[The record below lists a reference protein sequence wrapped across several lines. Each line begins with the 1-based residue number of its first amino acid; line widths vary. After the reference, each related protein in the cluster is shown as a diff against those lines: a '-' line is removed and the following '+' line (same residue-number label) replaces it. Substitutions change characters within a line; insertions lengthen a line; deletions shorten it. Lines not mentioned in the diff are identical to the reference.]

1 MRIANEDILK
11 FSTGAHVDQPM
22 DASFNLP
29 AIWLGHIALYA
40 IQLVFTGTPNGT
52 FKLQASN
59 DAGGPQ
65 YAANNIRY
73 SNEITNWTDI
83 TDSAQPVAAAGNH
96 MYTVN
101 NPGYQW
107 VRVVWT
113 NSASAP
119 GSLLTVARATVK
131 GV

>member
-11 FSTGAHVDQPM
+11 FETGEHVNAPL
-22 DASFNLP
+22 DANYTSP
-29 AIWLGHIALYA
+29 AIWIGHIALYA
-40 IQLVFTGTPNGT
+40 IQLTFTGTPNGT

-59 DAGGPQ
+59 DQGGPN
-65 YAANNIRY
+65 AASNTIRY
-73 SNEITNWTDI
+73 DDAIVNWTDVQ
-83 TDSAQPVAAAGNH
+83 DSSQNVTAAGNH
-96 MYTVN
+96 MWTVQ

-107 VRVVWT
+107 VRFVWT

-119 GSLLTVARATVK
+119 GSLLPSARATVK